1 MITALKPITGN
12 WWRELPY
19 NGEAGCIDG
28 RMQCREHHA
37 AAVEPFEWCV
47 RHFQKEMRA
56 MARANWMLGLCCDWR
71 GIGTRPSVHA
81 ADQCKAAAVEECS
94 SQLICCWLLRRC
106 ARLGRLRG
114 DEQLLSAIKRRGRCC

>member
-1 MITALKPITGN
+1 M
-12 WWRELPY
+12 RELPY

-56 MARANWMLGLCCDWR
+56 KARANWMLGLCCDWR

-106 ARLGRLRG
+106 ARLRPSARRRTVT
-114 DEQLLSAIKRRGRCC
+114 QCHQKTWTMLLKEGIR